1 MTIFEYLYGDVYYT
15 DEYGNAYFDSCV
27 DIDYELDEIP
37 EIVNLGDHT
46 YFMAKEDLD
55 LYNQYDIKVDGISE
69 DDLRFLHYT
78 RRPYYQMRGRSVSRE
93 QAFDIIRR
101 TDNFFNWDMETIGN
115 RKEFVRCIN
124 FDNWLI
130 MKNHYPKG
138 YGWHSRG
145 QCDHSEVANAEGVCR
160 RMVLQ
165 VKSIPLSG
173 PGNRDH
179 KLG

>member
-55 LYNQYDIKVDGISE
+55 LYNQYDIKVDGVSE

-78 RRPYYQMRGRSVSRE
+78 RRPYYQMRGRPFPESRHLISS
-93 QAFDIIRR
+93 DGR
-101 TDNFFNWDMETIGN
+101 TISLTGTW
-115 RKEFVRCIN
+115 K
-124 FDNWLI
+124 
-130 MKNHYPKG
+130 
-138 YGWHSRG
+138 
-145 QCDHSEVANAEGVCR
+145 Q
-160 RMVLQ
+160 
-165 VKSIPLSG
+165 
-173 PGNRDH
+173 
-179 KLG
+179 

>member
-55 LYNQYDIKVDGISE
+55 LYNQYDIKVDRVSE

-101 TDNFFNWDMETIGN
+101 TISLTGTW
-115 RKEFVRCIN
+115 K
-124 FDNWLI
+124 
-130 MKNHYPKG
+130 
-138 YGWHSRG
+138 
-145 QCDHSEVANAEGVCR
+145 Q
-160 RMVLQ
+160 
-165 VKSIPLSG
+165 
-173 PGNRDH
+173 
-179 KLG
+179 

>member
-55 LYNQYDIKVDGISE
+55 LYNQYDIKVDGVSE

-78 RRPYYQMRGRSVSRE
+78 RRPYYQMRDVPFPESRHLISSDGR
-93 QAFDIIRR
+93 
-101 TDNFFNWDMETIGN
+101 TISLTGTW
-115 RKEFVRCIN
+115 K
-124 FDNWLI
+124 
-130 MKNHYPKG
+130 
-138 YGWHSRG
+138 
-145 QCDHSEVANAEGVCR
+145 Q
-160 RMVLQ
+160 
-165 VKSIPLSG
+165 
-173 PGNRDH
+173 
-179 KLG
+179 